1 MKIHFIGIKG
11 SGMSSLALICKS
23 LGYEVTGSDVDFFIF
38 TQKELEE
45 HEIPIYSFDAKN
57 IKDNMSVVIGNAF
70 DASNLEV
77 KEALANKTVDA
88 VYYYEFLGRLIDQYE
103 SISVAGTHGKTT
115 STSMIKSLLV
125 PYKKTG
131 YLIGDG
137 TGVLLK
143 NSELFVVESC
153 EFQDHF
159 LNYHPDY
166 ALITNIDLDHV
177 DYFKSLE
184 QYIQSFQTFVNQ
196 VKKGVVLFGDDNN
209 VRKLS
214 THELKVLYYGLSYEN
229 DIYPRNL
236 EEVNHQ
242 SHFNLIVCNEDWGTV
257 TVDFIARHNLCNLLG
272 SIGIAHLVGVPRKM
286 ILEHISDFKGTH
298 RRFNVEDFGE
308 RVYIDDYAHH
318 PTEIRVTIEACR
330 LRFDNKRVVIVY
342 KPDRVSRTQYFETEF
357 REALLTADAAYV
369 IDFPPTA
376 FKEDPS
382 YSMDKF
388 LRGLGEEVIYLSDD
402 LNGVSKLAEN
412 GDAIYLFVSTKDVYK
427 YKDKL
432 KEFFK
437 DL

>member
-11 SGMSSLALICKS
+11 SGMSSLALICQS

-38 TQKELEE
+38 TQKELEK
-45 HEIPIYSFDAKN
+45 HNIPVLSFDKSN
-57 IKDNMSVVIGNAF
+57 IQDNISVVIGNAF
-70 DASNLEV
+70 DDTNPEV
-77 KEALANKTVDA
+77 KEALSNDTVDA
-88 VYYYEFLGRLIDQYE
+88 VYYYEFLGRLISQYE

-115 STSMIKSLLV
+115 STSMIKSLLL
-125 PYKKTG
+125 PYKTTG

-137 TGVLLK
+137 TGVLSK
-143 NSELFVVESC
+143 DSELFVVESC

-159 LNYHPDY
+159 LYYHPDY

-177 DYFKSLE
+177 DYFKSLD

-196 VKKGVVLFGDDNN
+196 VKKGVVLFGDDDN
-209 VRKLS
+209 VRKLN
-214 THELKVLYYGLSYEN
+214 TTNLKTLYYGLSDKN
-229 DIYPRNL
+229 DIYPKNL

-242 SHFNLIVCNEDWGTV
+242 SHFNLVVDNEDWGRI

-272 SIGIAHLVGVPRKM
+272 SIGIAYMVGVPKEL

-298 RRFNVEDFGE
+298 RRFNVEDYGNHI
-308 RVYIDDYAHH
+308 YIDDYAHH

-330 LRFDNKRVVIVY
+330 LRFDDKRVVIVY
-342 KPDRVSRTQYFETEF
+342 KPDRVSRTQYFEKEF

-382 YSMDKF
+382 YSMEKF
-388 LRGLGEEVIYLSDD
+388 LKGLGDDIIYLSDD
-402 LNGVSKLAEN
+402 LEGVTKLAEN
-412 GDAIYLFVSTKDVYK
+412 GDAVYLFVSTKDVYK

-432 KEFFK
+432 KAFFK
-437 DL
+437 D